1 PSSLGAVQVGGE
13 HEAALVVCLQ
23 QHGAGVRAALGVGR
37 GHGHRIGIDH
47 AAGARLLQQLPE
59 GLQGLGVQRIG
70 HGDSMRGRGRYC
82 GPMSMP
88 SHTAGFPPSLV
99 QAVLASVAGRPGM
112 GMRVLGISG
121 LQGSGKST
129 LVAQVVQAAGEA
141 GLAAASLS
149 LDDFYLPRARRLQ
162 LAARVHPLLAT
173 RGPPGTHDLRLAL
186 DTIDALRAGGT
197 PPLPRFDKLADD
209 RLPEERWSRPVRPLD
224 LLVFEGWCVGV
235 PAEDAAALA
244 GPVNPLEAGED
255 PDGTWRRYCNTALA
269 RDYPALWARL
279 DQLWFLRPPDFGTV
293 YEWRWQQEQ

>member
-1 PSSLGAVQVGGE
+1 
-13 HEAALVVCLQ
+13 
-23 QHGAGVRAALGVGR
+23 
-37 GHGHRIGIDH
+37 
-47 AAGARLLQQLPE
+47 
-59 GLQGLGVQRIG
+59 
-70 HGDSMRGRGRYC
+70 
-82 GPMSMP
+82 MSRP

-129 LVAQVVQAAGEA
+129 LAAQIVQAAGEA
-141 GLAAASLS
+141 GLSAASLS

-293 YEWRWQQEQ
+293 YEWRWQQEQALQAASPGRRGMDRAGLQRFVQHYERVSRQALRTLPGLADRVVVLDGARRASLAPGSTSRDRQDKPGDLGFV